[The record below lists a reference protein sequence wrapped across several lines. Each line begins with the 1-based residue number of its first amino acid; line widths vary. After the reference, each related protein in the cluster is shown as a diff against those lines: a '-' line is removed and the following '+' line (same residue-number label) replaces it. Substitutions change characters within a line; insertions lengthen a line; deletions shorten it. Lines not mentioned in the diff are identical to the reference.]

1 MFENIE
7 QLEREVQEFRKNILA
22 SSELVASFERM
33 ITQIKEQTKAF
44 EAASGNL
51 QGSVKTHTEDL
62 QKQIAVCLQKQADL
76 IAEQSRNVEA
86 ASKVMTDAIGQQMAA
101 VAAQSK
107 SNVETFERSS
117 KALSEQIDRMS
128 ASVEQ
133 RMESCFESQAQRMVT
148 QSEGFERATKGLESV
163 IGQKA
168 EEFSG
173 RVDSTLEAQIEKLT
187 AANQAQIRIALDTME
202 KTNREFAAK
211 CDEAS
216 KSFVAIQ
223 EDLNA
228 RYEQVLTKL
237 EAANVSETVRLSKS
251 IIKSINVKFGIL
263 LTGVA
268 ASIVLAVLAYIK

>member
-33 ITQIKEQTKAF
+33 ITQIKEQTRAI

-62 QKQIAVCLQKQADL
+62 QEQIEICLQKQADL

-107 SNVETFERSS
+107 SNMETFERSS
-117 KALSEQIDRMS
+117 KALSEQIERMS

-168 EEFSG
+168 EEFSV

-223 EDLNA
+223 DDLNA
-228 RYEQVLTKL
+228 RYKQVLTKL

>member
-33 ITQIKEQTKAF
+33 ITQIKEQTKAI

-62 QKQIAVCLQKQADL
+62 QEQIEICLQKQADL

-107 SNVETFERSS
+107 SNMETFERSS
-117 KALSEQIDRMS
+117 KALSEQIERMS

-168 EEFSG
+168 EEFSV

-223 EDLNA
+223 DDLNA

>member
-33 ITQIKEQTKAF
+33 ITQIKEQTRAF
-44 EAASGNL
+44 ETASGNL
-51 QGSVKTHTEDL
+51 DGSVRTHTEDL
-62 QKQIAVCLQKQADL
+62 QKQIAACLQKQADL

-107 SNVETFERSS
+107 SNVEAFERSS
-117 KALSEQIDRMS
+117 SALSEQIDRMGTS
-128 ASVEQ
+128 SEQ
-133 RMESCFESQAQRMVT
+133 RMERCFEQQAQRMAA
-148 QSEGFERATKGLESV
+148 QSEGFKSATKELEDV
-163 IGQKA
+163 IRQKTDELGA
-168 EEFSG
+168 
-173 RVDSTLEAQIEKLT
+173 RTDTTLAAQVEKLT
-187 AANQAQIRIALDTME
+187 AANQAEIRIALETME

-216 KSFVAIQ
+216 RSFVAIQ

-268 ASIVLAVLAYIK
+268 ASIILAVLAYIK

>member
-33 ITQIKEQTKAF
+33 ITQIKEQTRAF
-44 EAASGNL
+44 EMASGNL
-51 QGSVKTHTEDL
+51 EGSVRTHTEDL
-62 QKQIAVCLQKQADL
+62 QKQIATCLQKQADL
-76 IAEQSRNVEA
+76 IAEQNRNVEA
-86 ASKVMTDAIGQQMAA
+86 ASKVMTDAIDQQMAA

-107 SNVETFERSS
+107 SNLETFERSS
-117 KALSEQIDRMS
+117 KALSEQIYRMS
-128 ASVEQ
+128 TSAE
-133 RMESCFESQAQRMVT
+133 QRMVT
-148 QSEGFERATKGLESV
+148 QSEGFAQATKGLESV
-163 IGQKA
+163 IGQKT
-168 EEFSG
+168 EEFSV
-173 RVDSTLEAQIEKLT
+173 RVDSTLEAQVEKLT
-187 AANQAQIRIALDTME
+187 VANQTQIRIALETME

-211 CDEAS
+211 CDDAS
-216 KSFVAIQ
+216 KSFVTIQ
-223 EDLNA
+223 EELNA

>member
-33 ITQIKEQTKAF
+33 ITQIKEQTRAI

-62 QKQIAVCLQKQADL
+62 QEQIEICLQKQADL

-107 SNVETFERSS
+107 SNMETFERSS
-117 KALSEQIDRMS
+117 KALSEQIERMS

-168 EEFSG
+168 EEFSV

-223 EDLNA
+223 DDLNA

>member
-33 ITQIKEQTKAF
+33 ITQIKEQTRAF

-51 QGSVKTHTEDL
+51 QESVKTHTEDL
-62 QKQIAVCLQKQADL
+62 QKQIEVCLQKQADL
-76 IAEQSRNVEA
+76 IAEQSRNVEV
-86 ASKVMTDAIGQQMAA
+86 ASKVMTDAIGQQTAA

-107 SNVETFERSS
+107 SNMETFERSS

-128 ASVEQ
+128 VSAEQ
-133 RMESCFESQAQRMVT
+133 RMERCFESQAQRMVT
-148 QSEGFERATKGLESV
+148 QSEGFAQATKGLEAV
-163 IGQKA
+163 IGQKT
-168 EEFSG
+168 EEFSV
-173 RVDSTLEAQIEKLT
+173 RVDSALEAQIEKLT
-187 AANQAQIRIALDTME
+187 ATNKEQIRIALETME

-211 CDEAS
+211 CDEVS

-223 EDLNA
+223 ENLNA

-263 LTGVA
+263 LTGVV